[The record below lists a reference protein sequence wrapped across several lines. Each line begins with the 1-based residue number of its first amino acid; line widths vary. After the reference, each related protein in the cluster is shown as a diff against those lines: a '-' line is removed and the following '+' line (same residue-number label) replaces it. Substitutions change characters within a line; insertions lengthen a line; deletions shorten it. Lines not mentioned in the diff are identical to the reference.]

1 MEVRADVDLT
11 DMLVPYSDPPMS
23 AIYAICDRVFQSQT
37 PESICKEAAKALR
50 KHFKHGS
57 EGERRSTAKLW
68 LIMMR
73 NIGNDAF
80 RRKLLLTPWAM
91 GVVADDI
98 QITLEI
104 KSS

>member
-1 MEVRADVDLT
+1 
-11 DMLVPYSDPPMS
+11 MLVAFPDPPMS

-50 KHFKHGS
+50 KHFKHGN
-57 EGERRSTAKLW
+57 EGERRSTAKMW

-80 RRKLLLTPWAM
+80 RREYKASQGQPCGPEAH
-91 GVVADDI
+91 G
-98 QITLEI
+98 
-104 KSS
+104 